1 MARLLAAVGVEVT
14 GAARTPRHRDAPGV
28 ASFVTPDQIGQVLPA
43 VDALIL
49 ACPLTEQTR
58 HLIAAR
64 ELALM
69 RPGAVLVNISR
80 GQVVDED
87 ALIAALSS
95 GHLGGACLDVFET
108 EPLPASSPLWQ
119 LENVI
124 ISPHSASTVAAEN
137 HLLAEL
143 FADNLQRWLAGRP
156 LRNVYDRTAGY

>member
-1 MARLLAAVGVEVT
+1 
-14 GAARTPRHRDAPGV
+14 V

-49 ACPLTEQTR
+49 ACPLTGPTR
-58 HLIAAR
+58 HLISAR

-87 ALIAALSS
+87 ALTAALSS

-119 LENVI
+119 LDNVI

-137 HLLAEL
+137 HLLTEL
-143 FADNLQRWLAGRP
+143 FTDNLQRWLAGRP
-156 LRNVYDRTAGY
+156 LRNVYDRAAGY